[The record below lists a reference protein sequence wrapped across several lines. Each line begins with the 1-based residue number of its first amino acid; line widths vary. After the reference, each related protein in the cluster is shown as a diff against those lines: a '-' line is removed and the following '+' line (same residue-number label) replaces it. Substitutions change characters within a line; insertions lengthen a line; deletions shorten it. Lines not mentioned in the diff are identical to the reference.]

1 MSAECTLFGLQ
12 ENNMSTPHIPLAGK
26 QRAYFWLGLS
36 STIILSALGLT
47 LVWGVGKILWQFL
60 DFLKTVNAQI
70 AAQIIGTSGT
80 VLAAVIAV
88 VLGQVYSKR
97 RDIREA
103 QRVAKIDTYNAF
115 VKQITDA
122 LMDGTPSQID
132 LKKFYKEFTAKLML
146 AGSEDVV
153 NAINEWR
160 KSSNT
165 DLKQN
170 FLALDKLL
178 RALRCDL
185 GHNNRRLEKGALV
198 KLYLNP
204 DAQKIAFQDG

>member
-1 MSAECTLFGLQ
+1 MSSP
-12 ENNMSTPHIPLAGK
+12 NIPPAGK
-26 QRAYFWLGLS
+26 QRSYFWLGLT
-36 STIILSALGLT
+36 STIILSAFGLT
-47 LVWGVGKILWQFL
+47 MVLGIGKILWQFL

-103 QRVAKIDTYNAF
+103 QRIAKTDTYNAF

-122 LMDGTPSQID
+122 LMDAPPSKID
-132 LKKFYKEFTAKLML
+132 LKQFHKDFTAKLML

-165 DLKQN
+165 DLKEN

-178 RALRCDL
+178 RALRRDL
-185 GHNNRRLEKGALV
+185 GHNNRRLAKGALV
-198 KLYLNP
+198 RLYLNP
-204 DAQKIAFQDG
+204 DVQKIAFRDV